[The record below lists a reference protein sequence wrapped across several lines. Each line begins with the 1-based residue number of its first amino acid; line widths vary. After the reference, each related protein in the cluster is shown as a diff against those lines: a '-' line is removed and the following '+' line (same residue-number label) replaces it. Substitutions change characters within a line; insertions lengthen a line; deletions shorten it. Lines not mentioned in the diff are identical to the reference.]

1 MQSSIPLR
9 ALAVVALATFALS
22 ACAKEPAVALPK
34 INVEAGRV
42 MVAGLSSGAYMATQA
57 HVALSDKIHG
67 AALVAGGPYGCADG
81 KLDVALSSCMKGEP
95 AIDVSAL
102 VAKAVERAAKG
113 EVPALSNL
121 SGDPVFVL
129 HGSKDETVAE
139 SVSRASADFY
149 EGLSGDQHGV
159 TGMTVHW
166 DGARAFPHLFP
177 VTSGEAACD
186 KSEAPYIGNCGYDA
200 AEAIF
205 NSLYGAAPAA
215 ASEATGTFAVF
226 DQASYAV
233 ADKKTHMAN
242 QGEIYV
248 PKSCANG
255 EPCGVLIALHGCQQN
270 RDAVGEAF
278 VKGSG
283 LNRWADVYH
292 VAVLYPQAHASLAP
306 LNPKA
311 CWDWWGYTGADYDL
325 RSGAQIA
332 WLSNVLDALKR
343 DAPKQ

>member
-9 ALAVVALATFALS
+9 GLAAVVIATFALS

-34 INVEAGRV
+34 INVDPARV
-42 MVAGLSSGAYMATQA
+42 MIAGLSSGAYMATQA

-81 KLDVALSSCMKGEP
+81 KLDVALSSCMKGDP

-102 VAKAVERAAKG
+102 VAKATARAGKG
-113 EVPALSNL
+113 EIPALSNL
-121 SGDPVFVL
+121 ADDPVFVL

-139 SVSRASADFY
+139 SVSKASAQFY
-149 EGLSGDQHGV
+149 EGLGKDQPKV
-159 TGMTVHW
+159 SW

-177 VTSGEAACD
+177 VAAGKTACD
-186 KSEAPYIGNCGYDA
+186 KSESPYIGNCGYDA
-200 AEAIF
+200 AGAIF
-205 NSLYGAAPAA
+205 TALYGPAPAA
-215 ASEATGTFAVF
+215 ASTETGTFTTF
-226 DQASYAV
+226 DQAAYAT
-233 ADKKTHMAN
+233 ADKKTHMAD

-248 PKSCANG
+248 PKACTNG

-278 VKGSG
+278 VRESG
-283 LNRWADVYH
+283 FNRWADIYK

-311 CWDWWGYTGADYDL
+311 CWDWWGYTGADYQL
-325 RSGAQIA
+325 RSGAQIS
-332 WLSNVLDALKR
+332 WMSNALDALTK
-343 DAPKQ
+343 

>member
-1 MQSSIPLR
+1 MHSSIPLR
-9 ALAVVALATFALS
+9 GFAAVVIATVTLS
-22 ACAKEPAVALPK
+22 ACAKEAAVALPK
-34 INVEAGRV
+34 INFEPSRV
-42 MVAGLSSGAYMATQA
+42 MIVGLSSGSYMATQA
-57 HVALSDKIHG
+57 HVALSDRIHG

-95 AIDVSAL
+95 SIDVSAL
-102 VAKAVERAAKG
+102 VAKATSRAANG
-113 EVPALSNL
+113 EIPQLSNL
-121 SGDPVFVL
+121 ADDPVFVL

-139 SVSRASADFY
+139 SVSKASADFY
-149 EGLSGDQHGV
+149 EGLAKGQPPIKGL
-159 TGMTVHW
+159 TVQW
-166 DGARAFPHLFP
+166 DAARAFPHTFP
-177 VTSGEAACD
+177 LASGTATCD
-186 KSEAPYIGNCGYDA
+186 KSESPYIGNCGYDA

-205 NSLYGAAPAA
+205 TVLYGSAPAA
-215 ASEATGTFAVF
+215 ATKESGTVTAF
-226 DQASYAV
+226 DQAPYAT
-233 ADKKTHMAN
+233 AGKKTHMAD

-248 PKSCANG
+248 PKSCADG
-255 EPCGVLIALHGCQQN
+255 APCGVLIALHGCQQN

-278 VKGSG
+278 VNGSG

-332 WLSNVLDALKR
+332 WIFNALGALK
-343 DAPKQ
+343 K